1 MKKGMAPQI
10 YLAMTLI
17 IMFIILATL
26 LFDLFGAG
34 KKVEMEETKNTYVL
48 LNALKTAK
56 LYVESSLDFSVYQ
69 SVYNNSKYG
78 GYYDISPPVQT
89 MTNELLPLCLEH
101 MKKYEGCLEGAT
113 DRWNETL
120 YADLKYEGEEYF
132 DIYPVGLLQCILS
145 RLRSQDTGEIY
156 YYLKDVDRGNI
167 KQIDCDFGEVT
178 DKGLR
183 GFQKDYGLE
192 ETGVL
197 NSETLEKLE
206 GVFVSKWGDCSK
218 FFFVCEDR
226 IKDMVF
232 WQTIPS
238 EQKVLEELKKAIK
251 NKMVEYTSQDYN
263 FMEEYVKL
271 PVYEESD
278 ITFERK
284 DYGFLNIILK
294 SSDYISVT
302 EEDKKIMERINMRI
316 SPDMSKE
323 YPIRYLDLYEIA
335 KQTFNEVEN
344 LKYADYIPGDKI
356 KHKEKLSGFVIDV
369 EVFDEF
375 ILKISIKDITRTFPV
390 FNGTGVS
397 FEPITFEYLV
407 QIT

>member
-69 SVYNNSKYG
+69 SVYNNSRYG

-101 MKKYEGCLEGAT
+101 MKKYEGCREGAT
-113 DRWNETL
+113 DRWNESL
-120 YADLKYEGEEYF
+120 YVGLKMGEEFYNT
-132 DIYPVGLLQCILS
+132 YPVGLLQCVLS

-156 YYLKDVDRGNI
+156 YYLKDVDRGNV

-183 GFQKDYGLE
+183 GFQKDYGLD

-206 GVFVSKWGDCSK
+206 EVFVSKWGDCGK
-218 FFFVCEDR
+218 FFFGCEDR

-238 EQKVLEELKKAIK
+238 EEEVLAELKKSIES
-251 NKMVEYTSQDYN
+251 KMGKYTSKDYN

-323 YPIRYLDLYEIA
+323 YPIRYMDLYEIA
-335 KQTFNEVEN
+335 KQTFNEVNN

-356 KHKEKLSGFVIDV
+356 KHKEKLSGFVMNV

-375 ILKISIKDITRTFPV
+375 ILKTSIKDITRTFPV
-390 FNGTGVS
+390 FNGTKVS
-397 FEPITFEYLV
+397 FEPVSFEYLV
-407 QIT
+407 RIT

>member
-17 IMFIILATL
+17 IMVIILATL
-26 LFDLFGAG
+26 LFDIFGAG

-69 SVYNNSKYG
+69 SVYNNSRYG

-101 MKKYEGCLEGAT
+101 MKKYEGCREGAT
-113 DRWNETL
+113 DRWGESL
-120 YADLKYEGEEYF
+120 YVGPKMGEEFYNT
-132 DIYPVGLLQCILS
+132 YPVGLLQCILS

-156 YYLKDVDRGNI
+156 YYLRDMGRGNV

-218 FFFVCEDR
+218 FFFGCEDR

-251 NKMVEYTSQDYN
+251 NKMGEYTSKDYN

-335 KQTFNEVEN
+335 KQTFNDVEN
-344 LKYADYIPGDKI
+344 LKYTDYIPGDKI

-397 FEPITFEYLV
+397 FEPVSFEYLTR
-407 QIT
+407 IT

>member
-69 SVYNNSKYG
+69 SVYNNSRYG

-101 MKKYEGCLEGAT
+101 MKKYEGCREGAT
-113 DRWNETL
+113 DRWNESL
-120 YADLKYEGEEYF
+120 YVGLKMGEEFYNT
-132 DIYPVGLLQCILS
+132 YPVGLLQCVLS

-156 YYLKDVDRGNI
+156 YYLKDVDRGNV

-183 GFQKDYGLE
+183 GFQKDYGLD

-206 GVFVSKWGDCSK
+206 EVFVSKWGDCGK
-218 FFFVCEDR
+218 FFFGCEDR

-238 EQKVLEELKKAIK
+238 EEEVLAELKKSIES
-251 NKMVEYTSQDYN
+251 KMGKYTSKDYN

-323 YPIRYLDLYEIA
+323 YPIRYMDLYEIA
-335 KQTFNEVEN
+335 KQTFNEVNN

-356 KHKEKLSGFVIDV
+356 KHKEKLSGFVMNV

-375 ILKISIKDITRTFPV
+375 ILKTSIKDITRTFPV
-390 FNGTGVS
+390 FNGTKVS

-407 QIT
+407 RIT